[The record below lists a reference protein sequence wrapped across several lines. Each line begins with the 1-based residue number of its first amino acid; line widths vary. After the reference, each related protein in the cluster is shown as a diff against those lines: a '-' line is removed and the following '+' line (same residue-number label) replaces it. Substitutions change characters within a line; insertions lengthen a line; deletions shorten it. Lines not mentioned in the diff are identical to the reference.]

1 MRSLE
6 RRGRPAAPVLLHP
19 WEFDPG
25 QPRVPAPALKRF
37 RHYLNL
43 DRTLPRLDRL
53 TRRFRFGSFREVLEA
68 AGHLGPAGATGS

>member
-1 MRSLE
+1 MTRAALAGLE
-6 RRGRPAAPVLLHP
+6 RRGRPTAFYLHP

-43 DRTLPRLDRL
+43 DRSLARLDAL
-53 TRRFRFGSFREVLEA
+53 CGRFRFGSMRDVLAA
-68 AGHLGPAGATGS
+68 AGQAV